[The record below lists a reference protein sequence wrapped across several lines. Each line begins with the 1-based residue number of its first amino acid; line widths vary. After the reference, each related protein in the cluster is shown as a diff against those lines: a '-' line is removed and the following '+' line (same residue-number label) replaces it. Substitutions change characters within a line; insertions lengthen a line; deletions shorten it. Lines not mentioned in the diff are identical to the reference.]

1 MSLPQRYTKK
11 FLDNDSK
18 KKKIMIKDNNETKT
32 SCRKIVSVT
41 WFDKGVSLQCSTRKT
56 YKSRF

>member
-32 SCRKIVSVT
+32 SCRKIV
-41 WFDKGVSLQCSTRKT
+41 FDKGVSLQCSTRKT